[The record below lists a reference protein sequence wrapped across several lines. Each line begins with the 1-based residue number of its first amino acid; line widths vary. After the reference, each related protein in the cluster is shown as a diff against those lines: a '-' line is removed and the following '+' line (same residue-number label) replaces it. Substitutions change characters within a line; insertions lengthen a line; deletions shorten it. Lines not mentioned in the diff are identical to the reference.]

1 MLIWDCNP
9 TGGWPKFK
17 NNLKYFFMFSDRFD
31 VLMSKI
37 NFINKKKYYF
47 DTFLNENHFEKQPL
61 PHSQTPP

>member
-1 MLIWDCNP
+1 MLIWDCSP

-37 NFINKKKYYF
+37 NFKNKKKILF
-47 DTFLNENHFEKQPL
+47 
-61 PHSQTPP
+61 